1 MKIKILII
9 LLLLIST
16 SVYSA
21 EVILSINHKSIPIYS
36 KPDTK
41 SKIIMRLEPGLI
53 LRATEMNRETGVI
66 YYQILLPNGKLGWV
80 CETHLL
86 IWKQSQDD

>member
-1 MKIKILII
+1 MKIKVLILF
-9 LLLLIST
+9 LLLIST

-21 EVILSINHKSIPIYS
+21 EVILSIEHKSIPIYT

-41 SKIIMRLEPGLI
+41 SKVLIRLEPGLI
-53 LRATEMNRETGVI
+53 LRATDMNRETGLI
-66 YYQILLPNGKLGWV
+66 YYQVLLPNGKLGWV

>member
-1 MKIKILII
+1 MKIKVLILF
-9 LLLLIST
+9 LLLIST

-21 EVILSINHKSIPIYS
+21 EVILSIEHKSIPIYT
-36 KPDTK
+36 KPNTK
-41 SKIIMRLEPGLI
+41 SKVLMRLEPGLI
-53 LRATEMNRETGVI
+53 LRATDMNRETGLI
-66 YYQILLPNGKLGWV
+66 YYQVLLPNGKLGWV